1 MAEIFLKGEIAFY
14 ISLILSSIILFIF
27 GFYSVDKNGKF
38 DPLISIAGVS
48 VSMIVFAIW
57 QFLAIFCLVLAIIA
71 MPFGAGYL
79 FKRIK
84 NENTVILFYRKNN
97 KTDLK
102 SEHLSKLK
110 DK

>member
-1 MAEIFLKGEIAFY
+1 MAEIFLKGDIAFY

-38 DPLISIAGVS
+38 NTLISIAGASIS
-48 VSMIVFAIW
+48 VIVFALW
-57 QFLAIFCLVLAIIA
+57 QVLAILCLVLSIIA
-71 MPFGAGYL
+71 IPLGAGYL

-84 NENTVILFYRKNN
+84 NENTVILFCRKNN
-97 KTDLK
+97 KPDLK